1 MNQSLARLAAALT
14 LTLTLALAAC
24 STEKLSPEAE
34 RGRQVYLSSCIAC
47 HSADPAQ
54 PGAVGPEVKG
64 SSPDL
69 LEAKLLRGTYPP
81 GYKPKR
87 PTSVMPPQTQLTS
100 DIPALAAYLK

>member
-1 MNQSLARLAAALT
+1 MTRPSALLLAVA
-14 LTLTLALAAC
+14 LALALGAC
-24 STEKLSPEAE
+24 NSEKLSPEAE

-54 PGAVGPEVKG
+54 PGPVGPELKG
-64 SSPDL
+64 SSPEL

-87 PTSVMPPQTQLTS
+87 PTSVMPPQTQLSS